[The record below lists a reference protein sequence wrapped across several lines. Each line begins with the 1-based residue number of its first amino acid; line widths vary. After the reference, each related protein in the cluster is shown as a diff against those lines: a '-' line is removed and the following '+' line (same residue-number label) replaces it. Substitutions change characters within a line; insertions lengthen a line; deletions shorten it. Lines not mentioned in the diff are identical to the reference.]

1 LPVMNMRSITWRIT
15 GLMFLSILLTV
26 LILVYLAEYQMMVHF
41 TNYVAGQQTEGQSGG
56 QMMTSM
62 HNNGQA
68 MAAMM
73 GLPEQVFL
81 ESIHRSLY
89 WVGGAILIAGLLA
102 SYLFAQ
108 TITVRLR
115 QLNAAV
121 DVIGSGTYGQQVL
134 VESED
139 EVGRLAKAFNRMS
152 RSLED
157 NIQLRKRLL
166 ADIAHEL
173 RTPLAIIQGN
183 LEGMMDGVVEKNNDQ
198 LRSLHEETVYLNR
211 LIKDLRDLSLA
222 EAGQLVLEKTPT
234 DINAVIVRA
243 IHLLKPLADEKKI
256 DLVMNLQPVPVLL
269 VDASRINQVLNNLL
283 TNALRYTP
291 NKGTI
296 TVSSYITLLKN
307 QEWVELTVTDSGIG
321 ISEEDLP
328 FVFDHFYRSDKSRDK
343 KSGGSG
349 IGLAIVRQLIET
361 HGGVV
366 EAVSRPGKGS
376 SFRLFLP
383 LNDNS

>member
-1 LPVMNMRSITWRIT
+1 MPVMNMRSITWRIT

-56 QMMTSM
+56 QMMKSM

-183 LEGMMDGVVEKNNDQ
+183 LEGMIDGVVEKNNDQ

-222 EAGQLVLEKTPT
+222 EAGQLMLEKTPT

-291 NKGTI
+291 SKGTI
-296 TVSSYITLLKN
+296 TVSSFITLLKN
-307 QEWVELTVTDSGIG
+307 QEWLELTVTDSGIG

-349 IGLAIVRQLIET
+349 IGLAIVRQLIEI
-361 HGGVV
+361 HGGLV

-376 SFRLFLP
+376 IFRLFLP
-383 LNDNS
+383 LNDNL

>member
-56 QMMTSM
+56 QMMKSM

-183 LEGMMDGVVEKNNDQ
+183 LEGMIDGVVEKNNDQ

-222 EAGQLVLEKTPT
+222 EAGQLMLEKTPT

-291 NKGTI
+291 SKGTI
-296 TVSSYITLLKN
+296 TVSSFITLLKN
-307 QEWVELTVTDSGIG
+307 QEWLELTVTDSGIG

-349 IGLAIVRQLIET
+349 IGLAIVRQLIEI
-361 HGGVV
+361 HGGLV

-383 LNDNS
+383 LNDNL

>member
-1 LPVMNMRSITWRIT
+1 MRSITWRIT

-183 LEGMMDGVVEKNNDQ
+183 LEGMIDGVVEKNNDQ

-211 LIKDLRDLSLA
+211 LIRDLRDLSLA
-222 EAGQLVLEKTPT
+222 EAGQLVLEKNPT

-291 NKGTI
+291 SKGTI
-296 TVSSYITLLKN
+296 TVSSDITLLKN
-307 QEWVELTVTDSGIG
+307 QEWLELTVTDSGIG

-349 IGLAIVRQLIET
+349 IGLAIVRQLIEI
-361 HGGVV
+361 HGGLV
-366 EAVSRPGKGS
+366 EAVSRPGMGS

-383 LNDNS
+383 LNDNL

>member
-1 LPVMNMRSITWRIT
+1 MPVMNMRSITWRIT

-56 QMMTSM
+56 QMMKSM

-183 LEGMMDGVVEKNNDQ
+183 LEGMIDGVVEKNNDQ

-222 EAGQLVLEKTPT
+222 EAGQLMLEKTPT

-291 NKGTI
+291 SKGTI
-296 TVSSYITLLKN
+296 TVSSFITLLKN
-307 QEWVELTVTDSGIG
+307 QEWLELTVTDSGIG

-349 IGLAIVRQLIET
+349 IGLAIVRQLIEI
-361 HGGVV
+361 HGGLV

-383 LNDNS
+383 LNDNL

>member
-1 LPVMNMRSITWRIT
+1 MPVMNMRSITWRIT

>member
-1 LPVMNMRSITWRIT
+1 MRSLTWRIT

-26 LILVYLAEYQMMVHF
+26 LLLVYLAEYQMMVHF
-41 TNYVAGQQTEGQSGG
+41 TNYVAGQQTEGTSGEY
-56 QMMTSM
+56 MMKSM
-62 HNNGQA
+62 HGNGQA

-89 WVGGAILIAGLLA
+89 WVGGAMLLAGLLA

-115 QLNAAV
+115 QLNTAV
-121 DVIGSGTYGQQVL
+121 DMIGSGTYGQQVL

-152 RSLED
+152 RSLEE

-183 LEGMMDGVVEKNNDQ
+183 LEGMIDGVVEKSDEQ

-222 EAGQLVLEKTPT
+222 EAGQLKLEKTST
-234 DINAVIVRA
+234 DINTVIVRA
-243 IHLLKPLADEKKI
+243 IQLLKPLADEKKI
-256 DLVMNLQPVPVLL
+256 DLIMNLQTIPPVV
-269 VDASRINQVLNNLL
+269 VDVSRINQVLNNLL

-291 NKGTI
+291 GTGTI
-296 TVSSYITLLKN
+296 TITSDVVN
-307 QEWVELTVTDSGIG
+307 RRNHSWVEVAVADTGIG
-321 ISEEDLP
+321 ICEADLP
-328 FVFDHFYRSDKSRDK
+328 FIFHHFYRSDKSRDK

-349 IGLAIVRQLIET
+349 IGLAIVKQLIET
-361 HGGVV
+361 HGGMV
-366 EAVSRPGKGS
+366 EADSSPGEGTV
-376 SFRLFLP
+376 FRLFLP
-383 LNDNS
+383 VNDE

>member
-1 LPVMNMRSITWRIT
+1 MRSLTWRIT

-26 LILVYLAEYQMMVHF
+26 LLLVYLAEYQMMVHF
-41 TNYVAGQQTEGQSGG
+41 TNYVAGQQTEGQSSEHMMKAMHGG
-56 QMMTSM
+56 
-62 HNNGQA
+62 GQA

-89 WVGGAILIAGLLA
+89 WVGGALLLAGLLA

-115 QLNAAV
+115 QLNTAV
-121 DVIGSGTYGQQVL
+121 DAIGSGTYGQQIL

-152 RSLED
+152 RSLEE

-166 ADIAHEL
+166 ADIAHDL

-183 LEGMMDGVVEKNNDQ
+183 LEGMIDGVVEKNNEQ

-222 EAGQLVLEKTPT
+222 EAGQLILEKTST
-234 DINAVIVRA
+234 DISAVIARA
-243 IHLLKPLADEKKI
+243 IQLLKPLADEKGI
-256 DLVMNLQPVPVLL
+256 HLVMNLKPVPLL
-269 VDASRINQVLNNLL
+269 FVDASRINQVLNNLL
-283 TNALRYTP
+283 VNALRYTAST
-291 NKGTI
+291 GTI
-296 TVSSYITLLKN
+296 TVTCNVVDRKN
-307 QEWVELTVTDSGIG
+307 QSWAELTVADTGIG
-321 ISEEDLP
+321 ICEADLP
-328 FVFDHFYRSDKSRDK
+328 YIFEHFYRADKSRDK

-349 IGLAIVRQLIET
+349 IGLAIVKQLIET
-361 HGGVV
+361 HGGMV
-366 EAVSRPGKGS
+366 EAASSPGEGS
-376 SFRLFLP
+376 VFRLFLP
-383 LNDNS
+383 LNNN

>member
-56 QMMTSM
+56 QMMKSM

-183 LEGMMDGVVEKNNDQ
+183 LEGMIDGVVEKNNDQ

-222 EAGQLVLEKTPT
+222 EAGQLMLEKTPT

-291 NKGTI
+291 SKGTI
-296 TVSSYITLLKN
+296 TVSSFITLLKN
-307 QEWVELTVTDSGIG
+307 QEWLELTVTDSGIG

-349 IGLAIVRQLIET
+349 IGLAIVRQLIEI
-361 HGGVV
+361 HGGLV

-376 SFRLFLP
+376 IFRLFLP
-383 LNDNS
+383 LNDNL

>member
-1 LPVMNMRSITWRIT
+1 MRSLTWRIT

-26 LILVYLAEYQMMVHF
+26 LLLVYLAEYQMMVHF
-41 TNYVAGQQTEGQSGG
+41 TNYVAGQQTEGQSSEHMMKAMGG
-56 QMMTSM
+56 
-62 HNNGQA
+62 GQA

-89 WVGGAILIAGLLA
+89 WVGGALLLAGLLA

-115 QLNAAV
+115 QLNTAV
-121 DVIGSGTYGQQVL
+121 DAIGSGTYGQQIL

-152 RSLED
+152 RSLEE

-166 ADIAHEL
+166 ADIAHDL

-183 LEGMMDGVVEKNNDQ
+183 LEGMIDGVVEKNNDQ

-222 EAGQLVLEKTPT
+222 EAGQLILEKTST
-234 DINAVIVRA
+234 DISAVIARA
-243 IHLLKPLADEKKI
+243 IQLLKPLADEKGI
-256 DLVMNLQPVPVLL
+256 HLVMNLKPVPLL
-269 VDASRINQVLNNLL
+269 FVDASRINQVLNNLL
-283 TNALRYTP
+283 VNALRYTAST
-291 NKGTI
+291 GTI
-296 TVSSYITLLKN
+296 TVTCNVVDRKN
-307 QEWVELTVTDSGIG
+307 QSWVELTVADTGIG
-321 ISEEDLP
+321 ICEADLP
-328 FVFDHFYRSDKSRDK
+328 YIFEHFYRSDKSRDK

-349 IGLAIVRQLIET
+349 IGLAIVKQLIET
-361 HGGVV
+361 HGGMV
-366 EAVSRPGKGS
+366 EAASSPGEGTI
-376 SFRLFLP
+376 FRLFLP
-383 LNDNS
+383 TKQ

>member
-1 LPVMNMRSITWRIT
+1 M
-15 GLMFLSILLTV
+15 MFLSILLTV
-26 LILVYLAEYQMMVHF
+26 LLLVYLAEYQMMVHF
-41 TNYVAGQQTEGQSGG
+41 TNYVAGQQTEGTSGEY
-56 QMMTSM
+56 MMKSM
-62 HNNGQA
+62 HGNGQA

-89 WVGGAILIAGLLA
+89 WVGGAMLLAGLLA

-115 QLNAAV
+115 QLNTAV
-121 DVIGSGTYGQQVL
+121 DMIGSGTYGQQVL

-152 RSLED
+152 RSLEE

-183 LEGMMDGVVEKNNDQ
+183 LEGMIDGVVEKSDDQ

-222 EAGQLVLEKTPT
+222 EAGQLKLEKTST
-234 DINAVIVRA
+234 DINTVIVRA
-243 IHLLKPLADEKKI
+243 IQLLKPLADEKRI
-256 DLVMNLQPVPVLL
+256 DLIMNLQTIPPVV
-269 VDASRINQVLNNLL
+269 VDVSRINQVLNNLM

-291 NKGTI
+291 GTGTI
-296 TVSSYITLLKN
+296 TITSDVVN
-307 QEWVELTVTDSGIG
+307 RRNRSWVEVAVADTGVGIC
-321 ISEEDLP
+321 EVDLP
-328 FVFDHFYRSDKSRDK
+328 FIFHHFYRSDKSRDK

-349 IGLAIVRQLIET
+349 IGLAIVKQLIET
-361 HGGVV
+361 HGGMV
-366 EAVSRPGKGS
+366 EADSSPGEGTV
-376 SFRLFLP
+376 FRLFLP
-383 LNDNS
+383 VNDE